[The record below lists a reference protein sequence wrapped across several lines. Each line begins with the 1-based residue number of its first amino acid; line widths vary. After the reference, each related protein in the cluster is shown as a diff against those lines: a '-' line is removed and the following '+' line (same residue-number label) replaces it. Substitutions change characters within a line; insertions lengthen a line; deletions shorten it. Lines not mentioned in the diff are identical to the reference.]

1 MINMVCHLLFLTFRD
16 SSGVNPTESGIFKA
30 KFLQRFVSKALELKV
45 VSFYRGKTMMEGK
58 ECGPHKGRGRGLNP
72 GLRVLRSKGVLPGIC
87 LSAAEH

>member
-1 MINMVCHLLFLTFRD
+1 
-16 SSGVNPTESGIFKA
+16 
-30 KFLQRFVSKALELKV
+30 
-45 VSFYRGKTMMEGK
+45 MMEGK